1 MPRTSEQL
9 HSLPEHVQEARTKSL
24 NAISRMRA
32 DGITLYSAAREYGVD
47 PRTVIRW
54 GKPALR
60 KRKNGRYAAKR
71 SDRLLRVL
79 NIPAEHGAREIAVL
93 DSRQAS
99 EVGKYSAAVQRY
111 LATGDASS
119 LRAFRG
125 KEIELVDGAR
135 LALLTGLKDLDRL
148 GSAGVLSFESLYS
161 RSA

>member
-1 MPRTSEQL
+1 MPRTPEQL
-9 HSLPEHVQEARTKSL
+9 HSLPEHVQEARTRSL
-24 NAISRMRA
+24 NAISKMRA
-32 DGITLYSAAREYGVD
+32 NGVTLYSAAREYGVD

-71 SDRLLRVL
+71 TDRLLRVL
-79 NIPAEHGAREIAVL
+79 NIPAEHGAREIAIL

-99 EVGKYSAAVQRY
+99 EVGKYATAVQRY

-119 LRAFRG
+119 LRPFQG
-125 KEIELVDGAR
+125 KEIELADGVR
-135 LALLTGLKDLDRL
+135 FALLTRLKDLELL

-161 RSA
+161 RST